1 MGDVI
6 FTVTDGEDKDKK
18 VSLHFGTC
26 KVVGR
31 NLDTNTTVH
40 TGIKADKMELRQKE
54 IERIKSYLIR
64 YDSQKFYSK
73 EVDFKEDEL
82 GSYSRT
88 ADFILTDDS
97 ISRVH
102 CMVFFGQEGV
112 GIVDL
117 ASTNGTFVDNKKINI
132 IELKEG
138 SVIKLGATKIKV
150 ELPK

>member
-1 MGDVI
+1 MGEVI
-6 FTVTDGEDKDKK
+6 FTVIEGEDKDKQ
-18 VSLHFGTC
+18 VRLHFGSC

-40 TGIKADKMELRQKE
+40 TGTTEDKIELRQKE
-54 IERIKSYLIR
+54 IERVKSYLIR

-73 EVDFKEDEL
+73 EIDFKENEM

-88 ADFILTDDS
+88 ADFILLDDA

-102 CMVFFGQEGV
+102 AMVFFGEEGV

-117 ASTNGTFVDNKKINI
+117 ASTNGTFVDEKKINLA
-132 IELKEG
+132 ELKDN
-138 SVIKLGATKIKV
+138 SVIKIGETKIKV